1 MEQPRPPGL
10 PILNG
15 REIIHLAL
23 LLSFPAIALDEFLRT
38 PVAQFTAQPALQL
51 QHWVTESLMTIPLF
65 VVGIWAGDRIAGRAG
80 LGAADRSAI
89 FKRALL
95 IAAAAAVALMPLW
108 YERNK
113 TDGLVQA
120 QALVTPH
127 SRGGVDVYWAGSGVI
142 LALVCVCL
150 IPAAGWGVHGIASRL
165 KRGLAARRTARRAT
179 RRVQGL
185 GGALLVVVLAA
196 AAGPA
201 LAWLLHNAAEPAY
214 ASQVNYTSALLAAP
228 VHSHAFFGGHGPH
241 TTTGATGATGGPVT
255 AAPFAFAHQIAHAF
269 QDGLVGQA
277 AGLPAVVTALM
288 WHARGQ
294 KSTKSTTVQKSA
306 AALTPQAQAE
316 A

>member
-1 MEQPRPPGL
+1 LEQPRPPGL

-38 PVAQFTAQPALQL
+38 PVAQFAAQPALQL

-95 IAAAAAVALMPLW
+95 IAASAAVALMPLW

-113 TDGLVQA
+113 TDGLVQ
-120 QALVTPH
+120 
-127 SRGGVDVYWAGSGVI
+127 
-142 LALVCVCL
+142 ALVCVCL

-306 AALTPQAQAE
+306 AALNPQAQAE